1 MEFAKTSELQTRPH
15 LLMSSC
21 PTAALSR
28 ILTAQPVPLA
38 DLTVREHRSLL
49 DALDEVPDPRDP
61 RGVRYRLAALL
72 AVAVCAVIAG
82 AVTYAAVG
90 DWLEDLPDGDLPALG
105 LHRRP
110 VATTVWRVL
119 VRVDS
124 VALTQVLA
132 RWLLTR
138 APMLGTDGDDGQH
151 NDASARRVIAFD
163 GKTVR
168 GTVLPDGTCTHLLSA
183 YDVATG
189 ITLAQVP
196 LQAKGGEIAQVKPL
210 VEQIEALI
218 GTVAGCV
225 FVADALHAQKIHT
238 EDLTARGAGLLVRVK
253 ANQPTLFDRLRS
265 LPWAAVPVGD
275 RTRDHAHGR
284 DETRTCKAM
293 TVTLPGGLGFP
304 HAAQAVRITRTR
316 RVNATTKTTGKTQR
330 ETAYL
335 IVTLPHEDADA
346 IALNRWARQEWTIEN
361 ESHWVRDMT
370 LREDEQRARTGTGPA
385 VFAALRNGAIGYHR
399 TTGAT
404 NIARA
409 TRGASR
415 HSSALVHDLTSA
427 GTTTQ

>member
-1 MEFAKTSELQTRPH
+1 
-15 LLMSSC
+15 MSSC

-28 ILTAQPVPLA
+28 ILTARPVPLA
-38 DLTVREHRSLL
+38 DLTVRDHGNLL
-49 DALDEVPDPRDP
+49 DALDAVPDPRDP
-61 RGVRYRLAALL
+61 RGVRYRLASLL
-72 AVAVCAVIAG
+72 SVAVCAVIAG
-82 AVTYAAVG
+82 AVTYAAIS
-90 DWLEDLPDGDLPALG
+90 DWLEDLPDTDLPTLG
-105 LHRRP
+105 LPRRP
-110 VATTVWRVL
+110 AATTVWRLL

-138 APMLGTDGDDGQH
+138 APACSAHGDVDLDS
-151 NDASARRVIAFD
+151 DAGPSVAWRTIAFD

-168 GTVLPDGTCTHLLSA
+168 GTVTPDGACTHLLSA

-189 ITLAQVP
+189 ITLAQLP

-210 VEQIEALI
+210 VEQIETVI

-238 EDLTARGAGLLVRVK
+238 SDLAGRDAALLVRVK

-265 LPWAAVPVGD
+265 LPWAATPVGD
-275 RTRDHAHGR
+275 RTRDHGHGR

-293 TVTLPGGLGFP
+293 TVHLPGGLGFP

-316 RVNATTKTTGKTQR
+316 RVNATTKTRAKTER

-346 IALNRWARQEWTIEN
+346 AALNRWARQEWQIEN
-361 ESHWVRDMT
+361 KSHWIRDMT

-399 TTGAT
+399 TNGAT

-409 TRGASR
+409 TRQANR
-415 HSSALVHDLTSA
+415 HSSALVHDLTST